1 MSDEPA
7 RYDVDDLGRSI
18 REVAEFLLADGD
30 PWGVPPRMFALV
42 PTALLAESDP
52 ALLDHLDDAG
62 LTPVEQEPLYDDAD
76 LHPAALGEILA
87 GVSWPAQVAGCLLVR
102 EIVVLPPGA
111 DDDPDAA
118 ARNPE
123 RRTAR
128 QYAAALR
135 EGTGLCLLQMRPQG
149 PGDGAVDGAD
159 PFGTDGDG
167 PDGVELLRYEGL
179 GDDLLHALHA
189 TFDADAPGDDAAW

>member
-1 MSDEPA
+1 MSDQPA
-7 RYDVDDLGRSI
+7 RHDVDDLGRSI
-18 REVAEFLLADGD
+18 REVAEFLLSDGD
-30 PWGVPPRMFALV
+30 PWGAAPRMFALV

-87 GVSWPAQVAGCLLVR
+87 GVSWPDQVAGCLLVR

-118 ARNPE
+118 ARNPQ

-135 EGTGLCLLQMRPQG
+135 DGTGLCLLQMRQEPS
-149 PGDGAVDGAD
+149 PDDGVDGAG
-159 PFGTDGDG
+159 PLGDD
-167 PDGVELLRYEGL
+167 PDGIELLRYEGL

-189 TFDADAPGDDAAW
+189 TFDADAPSDDAGS